1 MRFYGPFFLLRLVYP
16 KALFRIRTTDKLLCL
31 TFDDGPD
38 PGSTPLILD
47 ILEARGVKAVF
58 FCRGK
63 LAERYP
69 GLISLI
75 KSQGHIVGNHG
86 YNHPDGWKTI
96 TSVYLRDFSISAEF
110 TSHDLLRPPY
120 GRIRP
125 VQYRKLAETG
135 RIVFWDLMPYD
146 FDDKMTG
153 TKVLSILR
161 KRIRPGSI
169 IVLHDTIFSSVLSFL
184 DEFIDYARNAG
195 YGFVILPV
203 SGRE

>member
-1 MRFYGPFFLLRLVYP
+1 MRFYGSFFLLRLVYP
-16 KALFRIRTTDKLLCL
+16 KALFRIRTTDKVLCL

-75 KSQGHIVGNHG
+75 KSRGHVVGNHG
-86 YNHPDGWKTI
+86 YNHLDGLKTI
-96 TSVYLRDFSISAEF
+96 ASVYLRDFSLSAEF

-120 GRIRP
+120 GRIGP
-125 VQYRKLAETG
+125 VQYRELAETG

-146 FDDKMTG
+146 FDYKMTG
-153 TKVLSILR
+153 TEVLRILR

-169 IVLHDTIFSSVLSFL
+169 IVLHDNANSMANSVIKDFIEFAIHGGYRFTIYS
-184 DEFIDYARNAG
+184 D
-195 YGFVILPV
+195 
-203 SGRE
+203 